1 MVLLPSVERG
11 WNLSCP
17 RLLIWFV
24 PQDSHSQV
32 GWAKWNPHFPLYAHM
47 CKVKWPDGKNG
58 QMCKYTCVQ
67 IYKQRRIV
75 SPPGGFA
82 EALPSLANSHSPI
95 SVQLCS
101 PSLLLFYTTFGLV
114 TSHYPFFFHF
124 SLLIKYFCFFR
135 FQLPFCFLP
144 FVYIHFAV
152 SF

>member
-1 MVLLPSVERG
+1 
-11 WNLSCP
+11 
-17 RLLIWFV
+17 
-24 PQDSHSQV
+24 
-32 GWAKWNPHFPLYAHM
+32 
-47 CKVKWPDGKNG
+47 
-58 QMCKYTCVQ
+58 MCKYTCVQ

-124 SLLIKYFCFFR
+124 SLLIKYFCFFI

-144 FVYIHFAV
+144 FVYIHFALEFPFNQLSMTFV
-152 SF
+152 ALPNCHPLYHFLHYHALFCQNSSRHVFVIPPLLI